1 MDIDAL
7 QDNLVSVAFCDINSE
22 IYSQDFLT
30 NTVDALKL
38 ENETIKK
45 ETDALKRRLDQQAQ
59 RLTVTRK
66 ECHRRRL
73 LLLAQQQLMDSGP
86 QSYHQCP
93 HCPKAFI
100 NASFLNAHLY
110 RRHVEVVT
118 ALQAI
123 DLNQDHIDRSDKGGN
138 LQKEKPAIDKSSG
151 LTSNLE
157 HQIQEVLGHIKTQPP
172 SLPPTQLASAIVQTV
187 EVNEGSGDYH
197 PPTLPPAPSP
207 TATWKKRTAELERQL
222 QEERE
227 RMRELEERNRAWQTS
242 VAEQHRV
249 CEATD
254 VSNKRDLFADVEHVR
269 EMFEVELRN
278 LREEN
283 LQTQKELI
291 QLRLKGGIDVQ
302 NKSYVEPKR
311 KASGSPKRVLNSPE
325 KASRASS
332 SSAFPVVEMVN
343 NANKTDQLVS
353 YSWPTVTT
361 TSSFNDVVVGPQQT
375 CAVYLASTAT
385 SPTAPRRHSRRQQ
398 TDRSLDEHRLL
409 PTRTSTSVQVT
420 LDDANLRLSKDTST
434 RLQQQ
439 APRKAKEVVVEG
451 VVIRTE
457 DEVERV
463 RCIHQLPCAISTPR
477 APLPSVDVVFA
488 LVAMTTVACVF
499 SPPKRFRSGG
509 NVAFCRSDIE
519 LRIDP
524 TEGVRPYKEQL
535 EQLRQDPNALKRL
548 RKEVEAL
555 LMEQLIDHDIQAD
568 ARGLPRGKFNGTI
581 DTLGQERQ
589 QLERK
594 HPTFAEI
601 RASLSRQ
608 VDRMALVALHS
619 KRERREPLSGDG
631 DGAASSSFK
640 KPRASRSSERSISAR
655 PTSGRPASLT
665 SITPTLSPIAERPR
679 LAMVSPAM
687 RRPNEAHSTQSLFEE
702 SEEEEVDSDVTAP
715 VHK

>member
-7 QDNLVSVAFCDINSE
+7 QDNL
-22 IYSQDFLT
+22 YSQDFLT

-242 VAEQHRV
+242 VAEQHR
-249 CEATD
+249 
-254 VSNKRDLFADVEHVR
+254 ADVEHVR

-291 QLRLKGGIDVQ
+291 QLRLKGANVSTFGDLEDDVPAQ
-302 NKSYVEPKR
+302 LERQVRSLE
-311 KASGSPKRVLNSPE
+311 ASPKRFKHRQDSETAHGTTKIVHIVEDNTCPVESTEQKLE
-325 KASRASS
+325 KPLRTG
-332 SSAFPVVEMVN
+332 
-343 NANKTDQLVS
+343 KHDKG
-353 YSWPTVTT
+353 
-361 TSSFNDVVVGPQQT
+361 DVK
-375 CAVYLASTAT
+375 
-385 SPTAPRRHSRRQQ
+385 
-398 TDRSLDEHRLL
+398 
-409 PTRTSTSVQVT
+409 
-420 LDDANLRLSKDTST
+420 SKD
-434 RLQQQ
+434 
-439 APRKAKEVVVEG
+439 
-451 VVIRTE
+451 
-457 DEVERV
+457 
-463 RCIHQLPCAISTPR
+463 
-477 APLPSVDVVFA
+477 F
-488 LVAMTTVACVF
+488 
-499 SPPKRFRSGG
+499 
-509 NVAFCRSDIE
+509 NIE